1 MVILNSYVAPDYNF
15 EWNRLVPKK
24 VSFVAW
30 RALLGRLPT
39 FDALVRRNIAL
50 ASNMCPFCGE
60 VEETVEH
67 VFISCGLAQS
77 MWSVLAQWCKVPSFF
92 CLAFVTCWETINTRR
107 LRRINPQCFM
117 RCVWLRRSVCG
128 KKEMLWFI
136 EGPDSDIKLGGGDK
150 SVGISLD

>member
-1 MVILNSYVAPDYNF
+1 MIDGWICGQWDWSIEPAGVEEVEDLRGLLRICQGVILNNEEDVTWTYDPSGGFSVRGVKEMVVLKSYVTPDYNF

-39 FDALVRRNIAL
+39 FDALVRRNIPV

-77 MWSVLAQWCKVPSFF
+77 MWSVLA
-92 CLAFVTCWETINTRR
+92 
-107 LRRINPQCFM
+107 
-117 RCVWLRRSVCG
+117 
-128 KKEMLWFI
+128 
-136 EGPDSDIKLGGGDK
+136 
-150 SVGISLD
+150 

>member
-39 FDALVRRNIAL
+39 FDALVRRNIAV

-77 MWSVLAQWCKVPSFF
+77 MWSVLAQWCK
-92 CLAFVTCWETINTRR
+92 CLWKKRNAMVHRGTPTQISSLVEEIKVLGFLWIEHWGRNKGLTWED
-107 LRRINPQCFM
+107 
-117 RCVWLRRSVCG
+117 WS
-128 KKEMLWFI
+128 
-136 EGPDSDIKLGGGDK
+136 
-150 SVGISLD
+150 